1 MKHLKR
7 FNESLELKFLPG
19 VKALTPEEISL
30 NKEELRDFCETHLAY
45 LLDEGFEL
53 KIYGGSQLTSNDNVI
68 KQNPFQ
74 ISLVKQDQSIFSWH
88 DIIDQFLPFL
98 KFLKDNYNLEKVDPS
113 STVPYH
119 RKADIK
125 FVDYRWHGIMYQT
138 KGLLEEKH
146 NALDTKKLRE
156 VYFRI
161 SLNNKSVSSKHVIH

>member
-19 VKALTPEEISL
+19 VKVLSPEEIRS
-30 NKEELRDFCETHLAY
+30 KRDELRDFCETYLAY

-68 KQNPFQ
+68 KHNPFQ
-74 ISLVKQDQSIFSWH
+74 VSLVKQDKSIFLWQ
-88 DIIDQFLPFL
+88 DIINQFLPFL

-119 RKADIK
+119 RKTDIK
-125 FVDYRWHGIMYQT
+125 FVDYRWHSIMYQT
-138 KGLLEEKH
+138 KGLLEERH
-146 NALDTKKLRE
+146 NALDTKQLRE
-156 VYFRI
+156 VYFMVTI
-161 SLNNKSVSSKHVIH
+161 K

>member
-7 FNESLELKFLPG
+7 FNEELTFLPG
-19 VKALTPEEISL
+19 VKVLSPEEISL
-30 NKEELRDFCETHLAY
+30 KREELRDFCETYLAY

-74 ISLVKQDQSIFSWH
+74 VSLVKQDQSIFYWQ
-88 DIIDQFLPFL
+88 DIINHFLPFL
-98 KFLKDNYNLEKVDPS
+98 KFLKDSYNLERVDPS

-125 FVDYRWHGIMYQT
+125 FVDYRWHSIMYQT
-138 KGLLEEKH
+138 KGLLEERH
-146 NALDTKKLRE
+146 NALDTKQLRE
-156 VYFRI
+156 VYFMVTI
-161 SLNNKSVSSKHVIH
+161 KL

>member
-30 NKEELRDFCETHLAY
+30 KKEELRDFCETYLAY

-53 KIYGGSQLTSNDNVI
+53 RIYGGSQLTSNDNVI

-98 KFLKDNYNLEKVDPS
+98 KFLKDNYNLERVDPS

-138 KGLLEEKH
+138 KGLLEERH
-146 NALDTKKLRE
+146 NALDTKQLRE
-156 VYFRI
+156 VYFKVTI
-161 SLNNKSVSSKHVIH
+161 K

>member
-1 MKHLKR
+1 MKHLKK
-7 FNESLELKFLPG
+7 FNENVNWS
-19 VKALTPEEISL
+19 AQRD
-30 NKEELRDFCETHLAY
+30 ELRDFCENYLAY

-53 KIYGGSQLTSNDNVI
+53 KIYRASYTSI
-68 KQNPFQ
+68 GYSP
-74 ISLVKQDQSIFSWH
+74 KQDSFQVSLQKEDHSIFSWQ

-125 FVDYRWHGIMYQT
+125 FVDYRWNGIMYQT
-138 KGLLEEKH
+138 KGLLEERH

-156 VYFRI
+156 VYFI
-161 SLNNKSVSSKHVIH
+161 VSIK

>member
-19 VKALTPEEISL
+19 VKVLSPEEIRS
-30 NKEELRDFCETHLAY
+30 KRDELRDFCETYLAY

-53 KIYGGSQLTSNDNVI
+53 KIYGGSQLTSNDNVVR
-68 KQNPFQ
+68 QTPFQ
-74 ISLVKQDQSIFSWH
+74 VTLQKTDKSIFSWH
-88 DIIDQFLPFL
+88 DIIDHFLPFL

-138 KGLLEEKH
+138 KGLLEERH

-156 VYFRI
+156 VYFMVTI
-161 SLNNKSVSSKHVIH
+161 K

>member
-1 MKHLKR
+1 MRHLKR
-7 FNESLELKFLPG
+7 FNESQEELNLQR
-19 VKALTPEEISL
+19 
-30 NKEELRDFCETHLAY
+30 EELRDFCETYLAY

-53 KIYGGSQLTSNDNVI
+53 KIYGGTELAAGVT
-68 KQNPFQ
+68 PFQ
-74 ISLVKQDQSIFSWH
+74 VSLVKQDKSIFLWQ
-88 DIIDQFLPFL
+88 DIINHFLPFL

-113 STVPYH
+113 SSVPYH

-156 VYFRI
+156 VYFMVTI
-161 SLNNKSVSSKHVIH
+161 KL

>member
-1 MKHLKR
+1 MRHLKR
-7 FNESLELKFLPG
+7 FNESLDLTFLPG
-19 VKALTPEEISL
+19 VKVLSPEEISL
-30 NKEELRDFCETHLAY
+30 KREELRDFCETYLAY

-74 ISLVKQDQSIFSWH
+74 ITLQKQDKSIFLWH

-113 STVPYH
+113 SSVPFH

-125 FVDYRWHGIMYQT
+125 FVDYRWYGIMYQT
-138 KGLLEEKH
+138 KGLLDERH
-146 NALDTKKLRE
+146 NALETKKLRE
-156 VYFRI
+156 VYFEVTI
-161 SLNNKSVSSKHVIH
+161 K

>member
-1 MKHLKR
+1 MKHLKK
-7 FNESLELKFLPG
+7 FNESQEELTLQR
-19 VKALTPEEISL
+19 
-30 NKEELRDFCETHLAY
+30 EELRDFCETYLAY

-53 KIYGGSQLTSNDNVI
+53 KIYGGAELASGVT
-68 KQNPFQ
+68 PFQ
-74 ISLVKQDQSIFSWH
+74 VSLVKQDQSIFLWQ
-88 DIIDQFLPFL
+88 DIINQFLPFL

-113 STVPYH
+113 STVPYY

-156 VYFRI
+156 VYFKVTI
-161 SLNNKSVSSKHVIH
+161 KL

>member
-7 FNESLELKFLPG
+7 FNESLELTFLPG
-19 VKALTPEEISL
+19 VKVLSPEEISL
-30 NKEELRDFCETHLAY
+30 KREELRDFCETYLAY

-74 ISLVKQDQSIFSWH
+74 ISLVKQDQSIFLWQ
-88 DIIDQFLPFL
+88 DIINQFLPFL
-98 KFLKDNYNLEKVDPS
+98 KFLKDNYNLERVDPS

-125 FVDYRWHGIMYQT
+125 FVDYRWHSIMYQT
-138 KGLLEEKH
+138 KGLLEERH
-146 NALDTKKLRE
+146 NALDKKQLRE
-156 VYFRI
+156 VYFMVTI
-161 SLNNKSVSSKHVIH
+161 KL

>member
-7 FNESLELKFLPG
+7 FSAIHSLLEHNESLELKFLPG

-30 NKEELRDFCETHLAY
+30 KKEELRDFCETYLAY

-53 KIYGGSQLTSNDNVI
+53 RIYGGSQLTSNDNVI

-98 KFLKDNYNLEKVDPS
+98 KFLKDNYNLERVDPS

-138 KGLLEEKH
+138 KGLLEERH

-156 VYFRI
+156 VYFMVTI
-161 SLNNKSVSSKHVIH
+161 K